1 MLQRKFLV
9 LYEEDRTAQ
18 LLGYPLALSPLEF
31 DLLYAIT
38 ESTLIDAHEL
48 VERLHHALSV
58 TTVPVH
64 VHAINK
70 KAFAISGR
78 KLIASAA
85 GGYAIYLQM

>member
-9 LYEEDRTAQ
+9 LYEEDHTAQ

-38 ESTLIDAHEL
+38 EATFIDAQEL
-48 VERLHHALSV
+48 VERLNRALSV

-78 KLIASAA
+78 KLVASVA